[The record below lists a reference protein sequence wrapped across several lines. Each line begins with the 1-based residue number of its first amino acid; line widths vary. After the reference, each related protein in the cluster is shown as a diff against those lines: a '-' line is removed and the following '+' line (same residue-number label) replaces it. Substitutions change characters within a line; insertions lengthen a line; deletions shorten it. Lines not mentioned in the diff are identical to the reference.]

1 MNRVHFTF
9 LLLALLG
16 FGASAQTQ
24 TNSAR
29 LTPLDAMFGLE
40 LGAPLPKNVAIVEP
54 LKSHEVTV
62 VPPASMQTFPKC
74 VVFLNTND
82 TLIAAIEATGIV
94 NEEEDALRIFNS
106 LSYNFSKRCGKPDVL
121 LNQTTQKLHKWEK
134 ESHNLIV
141 GLRESY
147 GALSGKKSIFW
158 IDLELVDKK
167 LEPPKDGGARE
178 RESERKLRKTP

>member
-94 NEEEDALRIFNS
+94 RSEER
-106 LSYNFSKRCGKPDVL
+106 RVGK
-121 LNQTTQKLHKWEK
+121 ECR
-134 ESHNLIV
+134 S
-141 GLRESY
+141 R
-147 GALSGKKSIFW
+147 
-158 IDLELVDKK
+158 
-167 LEPPKDGGARE
+167 
-178 RESERKLRKTP
+178 